1 MKTGTKINTKLS
13 ALCIATALMSVTQ
26 AAAAAPA
33 VTAPAEATQPGVAS
47 PAASAPA
54 KVPAPAVTA
63 PAEATQPGVASPA
76 ASAPAKVPAPAVTA
90 PAEATQPG
98 VASPSA
104 SAPAKVPAP
113 AVTAPAEATQ
123 PGVASPSASAPAK
136 VPAPAASAPAKV
148 PVPAPAPSV
157 PAASAPSVPST
168 AKPQEPSTSAPAA
181 AATSVKP
188 TQLDKLNHESTIP
201 LVLEAQSRY
210 LYAIRG
216 GSTVGESF
224 QWNGKSY
231 RYLSEDIGTKT
242 KLISYLTQAYT
253 KQASEQFVGKFFVE
267 INGKLAQLDADGGN
281 LLEFNRATAKM
292 VTMTPVKRSYLL
304 TVPYP
309 AGTKQANEKITVNF
323 EKVGS
328 YWKISTAP
336 HVIF

>member
-1 MKTGTKINTKLS
+1 MKTGMKINTKLS
-13 ALCIATALMSVTQ
+13 ALCIAAALMSVAQ
-26 AAAAAPA
+26 AAAAAPV
-33 VTAPAEATQPGVAS
+33 VTAPPEATQPGVAS
-47 PAASAPA
+47 PAAAAPA
-54 KVPAPAVTA
+54 
-63 PAEATQPGVASPA
+63 Q
-76 ASAPAKVPAPAVTA
+76 
-90 PAEATQPG
+90 
-98 VASPSA
+98 
-104 SAPAKVPAP
+104 
-113 AVTAPAEATQ
+113 
-123 PGVASPSASAPAK
+123 
-136 VPAPAASAPAKV
+136 VPAPAASASV
-148 PVPAPAPSV
+148 TTPAPAQAPSV
-157 PAASAPSVPST
+157 PATSTPAAAADSAKATTPAAPSAPAPRPSTSVAPAAAPSVPST
-168 AKPQEPSTSAPAA
+168 AKPSKPQQPSTSTPA

-188 TQLDKLNHESTIP
+188 TQLDKLNHESAIP

-210 LYAIRG
+210 LYAISG

-253 KQASEQFVGKFFVE
+253 KQASEQFVSKFFVE
-267 INGKLAQLDADGGN
+267 VNGKLAQLDADGGN

-328 YWKISTAP
+328 YWKISSAP

>member
-1 MKTGTKINTKLS
+1 MKINTKLS
-13 ALCIATALMSVTQ
+13 ALCIAAALMSVAQ
-26 AAAAAPA
+26 AAAAAPV
-33 VTAPAEATQPGVAS
+33 VTAPPEATQPGVAS
-47 PAASAPA
+47 PAAAAPA
-54 KVPAPAVTA
+54 
-63 PAEATQPGVASPA
+63 Q
-76 ASAPAKVPAPAVTA
+76 
-90 PAEATQPG
+90 
-98 VASPSA
+98 
-104 SAPAKVPAP
+104 
-113 AVTAPAEATQ
+113 
-123 PGVASPSASAPAK
+123 
-136 VPAPAASAPAKV
+136 VPAPAASASV
-148 PVPAPAPSV
+148 TTPAPAQAPSV
-157 PAASAPSVPST
+157 PATSTPAAAAAADSAKATTPAAPSAPAPRPSTSVAPAAAPSVPST
-168 AKPQEPSTSAPAA
+168 AKPSKPQQPSTSTPA

-188 TQLDKLNHESTIP
+188 TQLDKLNHESAIP

-210 LYAIRG
+210 LYAISG

-253 KQASEQFVGKFFVE
+253 KQASEQFVSKFFVE
-267 INGKLAQLDADGGN
+267 VNGKLAQLDADGGN

-328 YWKISTAP
+328 YWKISSAP

>member
-1 MKTGTKINTKLS
+1 MKLNTKLS
-13 ALCIATALMSVTQ
+13 ALCIAATLMSVAQ

-33 VTAPAEATQPGVAS
+33 VTAPAEATQPS
-47 PAASAPA
+47 
-54 KVPAPAVTA
+54 
-63 PAEATQPGVASPA
+63 
-76 ASAPAKVPAPAVTA
+76 
-90 PAEATQPG
+90 

-104 SAPAKVPAP
+104 SAPA
-113 AVTAPAEATQ
+113 Q
-123 PGVASPSASAPAK
+123 
-136 VPAPAASAPAKV
+136 VPAPAASASATTPA
-148 PVPAPAPSV
+148 PAPAPSV
-157 PAASAPSVPST
+157 PAASTPAAAAGSAKAATPAAPSAPVQRPSTPVAPSAPAQRPSTSVAPAAAPSVPST
-168 AKPQEPSTSAPAA
+168 VKPSKPQQPSTSAPAA
-181 AATSVKP
+181 AASSVKP
-188 TQLDKLNHESTIP
+188 TQLDKLNHESAVP

-210 LYAIRG
+210 QYAISG
-216 GSTVGESF
+216 GSPVGESF
-224 QWNGKSY
+224 QLNGKSY

-267 INGKLAQLDADGGN
+267 VNGRLAQLNADGGN

-309 AGTKQANEKITVNF
+309 AETKQANAKITVNF

-328 YWKISTAP
+328 YWKISSAP

>member
-1 MKTGTKINTKLS
+1 MGVYIKMKINTKLS
-13 ALCIATALMSVTQ
+13 ALCITATLMSVAQ

-33 VTAPAEATQPGVAS
+33 VTAPAEATQPDVAS
-47 PAASAPA
+47 PAAAAP
-54 KVPAPAVTA
+54 
-63 PAEATQPGVASPA
+63 TQ
-76 ASAPAKVPAPAVTA
+76 
-90 PAEATQPG
+90 
-98 VASPSA
+98 
-104 SAPAKVPAP
+104 
-113 AVTAPAEATQ
+113 
-123 PGVASPSASAPAK
+123 
-136 VPAPAASAPAKV
+136 VPAPAASASV
-148 PVPAPAPSV
+148 TTPAPAQ
-157 PAASAPSVPST
+157 AP
-168 AKPQEPSTSAPAA
+168 SAPAA
-181 AATSVKP
+181 SIPAAVAGFAKAATPAAPSAPAPRSSASVAPAAAPTVPSTPQQPSASTPAAAAAASVKP
-188 TQLDKLNHESTIP
+188 TQLDKLNHESAIP

-210 LYAIRG
+210 LYAISG

-224 QWNGKSY
+224 QRNGKSY

-253 KQASEQFVGKFFVE
+253 KQASEQFVSKFFVE

-309 AGTKQANEKITVNF
+309 AETKKANEKITVNF

>member
-1 MKTGTKINTKLS
+1 MKINTKLS
-13 ALCIATALMSVTQ
+13 ALCIAATLMSVAQ

-33 VTAPAEATQPGVAS
+33 VTAPAEATQPGIAS

-54 KVPAPAVTA
+54 KVPAPA
-63 PAEATQPGVASPA
+63 
-76 ASAPAKVPAPAVTA
+76 ASASVTTPAPA
-90 PAEATQPG
+90 Q
-98 VASPSA
+98 
-104 SAPAKVPAP
+104 
-113 AVTAPAEATQ
+113 
-123 PGVASPSASAPAK
+123 
-136 VPAPAASAPAKV
+136 
-148 PVPAPAPSV
+148 APSV
-157 PAASAPSVPST
+157 PAASAPATVADSAKAATPAAPSAPAPCPSASVAPAAAPSAPST
-168 AKPQEPSTSAPAA
+168 AKPSKPQPPSTSGPAA

-188 TQLDKLNHESTIP
+188 TQLDKLNHESAIP

-210 LYAIRG
+210 LYAISG

-242 KLISYLTQAYT
+242 KLISYLMQAYT

-328 YWKISTAP
+328 YWKISSAP

>member
-1 MKTGTKINTKLS
+1 MKINTKLS
-13 ALCIATALMSVTQ
+13 ALCIAATLMSVAQ

-54 KVPAPAVTA
+54 KVPAPAASASVTA
-63 PAEATQPGVASPA
+63 PAPA
-76 ASAPAKVPAPAVTA
+76 
-90 PAEATQPG
+90 Q
-98 VASPSA
+98 
-104 SAPAKVPAP
+104 
-113 AVTAPAEATQ
+113 
-123 PGVASPSASAPAK
+123 
-136 VPAPAASAPAKV
+136 
-148 PVPAPAPSV
+148 APSV
-157 PAASAPSVPST
+157 PAASPPAAAAGSAKAATPAAPSAPAPRPSASVAPATAPSAPST
-168 AKPQEPSTSAPAA
+168 AKPSKPQQPSTSAPAAA

-188 TQLDKLNHESTIP
+188 TQLDKLNHESAIP

-210 LYAIRG
+210 QYAISG
-216 GSTVGESF
+216 GSPVGESF
-224 QWNGKSY
+224 QLNGKSY
-231 RYLSEDIGTKT
+231 RYLPEDIGTKT
-242 KLISYLTQAYT
+242 KLVSYLTQAYT

-267 INGKLAQLDADGGN
+267 VNGRLAQLNADGGN

-328 YWKISTAP
+328 YWKISSAP

>member
-1 MKTGTKINTKLS
+1 MKINTKLS
-13 ALCIATALMSVTQ
+13 ALCIAAALMSVAQ

-33 VTAPAEATQPGVAS
+33 VTAPAEATQPGIAS
-47 PAASAPA
+47 PAAA
-54 KVPAPAVTA
+54 
-63 PAEATQPGVASPA
+63 
-76 ASAPAKVPAPAVTA
+76 
-90 PAEATQPG
+90 
-98 VASPSA
+98 
-104 SAPAKVPAP
+104 
-113 AVTAPAEATQ
+113 
-123 PGVASPSASAPAK
+123 APAK
-136 VPAPAASAPAKV
+136 VPAPAASASV
-148 PVPAPAPSV
+148 TTPAPAQAPSV
-157 PAASAPSVPST
+157 PAASAPATVVDSAKAATPAAPSAPAPRPSASVAPAAAPSVPST
-168 AKPQEPSTSAPAA
+168 AKPSKPQQPSTSVPVAA
-181 AATSVKP
+181 AAASVKP
-188 TQLDKLNHESTIP
+188 TQLDKLNHESAIP

-210 LYAIRG
+210 LYAISG

-242 KLISYLTQAYT
+242 KLTSYLTQAYT

-328 YWKISTAP
+328 YWKISSAP
-336 HVIF
+336 HIIF

>member
-1 MKTGTKINTKLS
+1 MSMKLNTKLS
-13 ALCIATALMSVTQ
+13 ALCIAATLMSVAQ

-33 VTAPAEATQPGVAS
+33 VTAPAEATQPS
-47 PAASAPA
+47 
-54 KVPAPAVTA
+54 
-63 PAEATQPGVASPA
+63 
-76 ASAPAKVPAPAVTA
+76 
-90 PAEATQPG
+90 

-104 SAPAKVPAP
+104 SAPA
-113 AVTAPAEATQ
+113 Q
-123 PGVASPSASAPAK
+123 
-136 VPAPAASAPAKV
+136 VPAPAASASATTPA
-148 PVPAPAPSV
+148 PAPAPSV
-157 PAASAPSVPST
+157 PAASTPAAAAGSAKAATPAAPSAPVQRPSTPVAPSAPAQRPSTSVAPAAAPSVPST
-168 AKPQEPSTSAPAA
+168 VKPSKPQQPSTSAPAA
-181 AATSVKP
+181 AASSVKP
-188 TQLDKLNHESTIP
+188 TQLDKLNHESAVP

-210 LYAIRG
+210 QYAISG
-216 GSTVGESF
+216 GSPVGESF
-224 QWNGKSY
+224 QLNGKSY

-267 INGKLAQLDADGGN
+267 VNGRLAQLNADGGN

-309 AGTKQANEKITVNF
+309 AETKQANAKITVNF

-328 YWKISTAP
+328 YWKISSAP

>member
-1 MKTGTKINTKLS
+1 MKINTKLS
-13 ALCIATALMSVTQ
+13 ALCIAAALMSVAQ
-26 AAAAAPA
+26 AAAAAPV
-33 VTAPAEATQPGVAS
+33 VTAPPEATQPGVAS
-47 PAASAPA
+47 PAAAAPA
-54 KVPAPAVTA
+54 
-63 PAEATQPGVASPA
+63 Q
-76 ASAPAKVPAPAVTA
+76 
-90 PAEATQPG
+90 
-98 VASPSA
+98 
-104 SAPAKVPAP
+104 
-113 AVTAPAEATQ
+113 
-123 PGVASPSASAPAK
+123 
-136 VPAPAASAPAKV
+136 VPAPAASASV
-148 PVPAPAPSV
+148 TTPAPAQAPSV
-157 PAASAPSVPST
+157 PATSTPAAAADSAKATTPAAPSAPAPRPSTSVAPAAAPSVPST
-168 AKPQEPSTSAPAA
+168 AKPSKPQQPSTSTPA

-188 TQLDKLNHESTIP
+188 TQLDKLNHESAIP

-210 LYAIRG
+210 LYAISG

-253 KQASEQFVGKFFVE
+253 KQASEQFVSKFFVE
-267 INGKLAQLDADGGN
+267 VNGKLAQLDADGGN

-328 YWKISTAP
+328 YWKISSAP

>member
-1 MKTGTKINTKLS
+1 MMKTGMKINTKLS
-13 ALCIATALMSVTQ
+13 ALCIAAALMSVAQ
-26 AAAAAPA
+26 AAAAAPV

-47 PAASAPA
+47 PAAAAPG
-54 KVPAPAVTA
+54 
-63 PAEATQPGVASPA
+63 Q
-76 ASAPAKVPAPAVTA
+76 
-90 PAEATQPG
+90 
-98 VASPSA
+98 
-104 SAPAKVPAP
+104 
-113 AVTAPAEATQ
+113 
-123 PGVASPSASAPAK
+123 
-136 VPAPAASAPAKV
+136 VPAPAASASV
-148 PVPAPAPSV
+148 TTPAPAEAPSV
-157 PAASAPSVPST
+157 PATSAPATAADSAKAATPAAPSAPAPRPASVTPAAAPSVPST
-168 AKPQEPSTSAPAA
+168 AKPSKPQQPSTSAPAA
-181 AATSVKP
+181 AAAASVKP
-188 TQLDKLNHESTIP
+188 TQLDKLNHESAIP

-210 LYAIRG
+210 LYAISG
-216 GSTVGESF
+216 GSSVGESF

-242 KLISYLTQAYT
+242 KLTSYLTQAYT

-328 YWKISTAP
+328 YWKISSAP
-336 HVIF
+336 HIIF

>member
-1 MKTGTKINTKLS
+1 MKINTKLS
-13 ALCIATALMSVTQ
+13 ALCIAATLMSVAQ

-33 VTAPAEATQPGVAS
+33 VTAPAEATQPS
-47 PAASAPA
+47 
-54 KVPAPAVTA
+54 
-63 PAEATQPGVASPA
+63 
-76 ASAPAKVPAPAVTA
+76 
-90 PAEATQPG
+90 

-104 SAPAKVPAP
+104 SAPA
-113 AVTAPAEATQ
+113 Q
-123 PGVASPSASAPAK
+123 
-136 VPAPAASAPAKV
+136 VPAPAASASATT
-148 PVPAPAPSV
+148 PAPTQAPSV
-157 PAASAPSVPST
+157 PAASTPAAAAGSVKAATPAAPSAPVQRPSTSVAPAAAPSVPST
-168 AKPQEPSTSAPAA
+168 AKPSKPQQPSISAPAA

-188 TQLDKLNHESTIP
+188 TQLDKLNHESAIP

-210 LYAIRG
+210 QYAISG
-216 GSTVGESF
+216 GSPVGASF
-224 QWNGKSY
+224 QLNGKSY

-267 INGKLAQLDADGGN
+267 VNGRLAQLNADGGN

-309 AGTKQANEKITVNF
+309 AETKQANEKITVNF

-328 YWKISTAP
+328 YWKISSAP

>member
-1 MKTGTKINTKLS
+1 MKINTKLS
-13 ALCIATALMSVTQ
+13 ALCIAATLMSVAQ

-33 VTAPAEATQPGVAS
+33 VTAPAEATQPSVAS

-54 KVPAPAVTA
+54 
-63 PAEATQPGVASPA
+63 Q
-76 ASAPAKVPAPAVTA
+76 
-90 PAEATQPG
+90 
-98 VASPSA
+98 
-104 SAPAKVPAP
+104 
-113 AVTAPAEATQ
+113 
-123 PGVASPSASAPAK
+123 
-136 VPAPAASAPAKV
+136 VPAPAASAPATT
-148 PVPAPAPSV
+148 PAPAQAPSAPASPT
-157 PAASAPSVPST
+157 PAAAAGSAKTATPVAPSAPAQRPSTSVAPAAAPTVPST
-168 AKPQEPSTSAPAA
+168 AKPSKPQQPSTSAPAA

-188 TQLDKLNHESTIP
+188 TQLDKLNHESAVP

-210 LYAIRG
+210 QYAISG
-216 GSTVGESF
+216 GSSVGESF
-224 QWNGKSY
+224 QLNGKSY

-267 INGKLAQLDADGGN
+267 VNGRLAQLNADGGN
-281 LLEFNRATAKM
+281 LLEFGRATAKM

-309 AGTKQANEKITVNF
+309 AQTKKANEKITVNF

-328 YWKISTAP
+328 YWKISSAP

>member
-1 MKTGTKINTKLS
+1 MIMEVHRMMKTGMKINTKLS
-13 ALCIATALMSVTQ
+13 ALCIAAALMSVAQ
-26 AAAAAPA
+26 AAAAAPV

-47 PAASAPA
+47 PAAAAPA
-54 KVPAPAVTA
+54 QVPAPAVS
-63 PAEATQPGVASPA
+63 AS
-76 ASAPAKVPAPAVTA
+76 VTTPAPA
-90 PAEATQPG
+90 Q
-98 VASPSA
+98 
-104 SAPAKVPAP
+104 
-113 AVTAPAEATQ
+113 
-123 PGVASPSASAPAK
+123 
-136 VPAPAASAPAKV
+136 
-148 PVPAPAPSV
+148 APSV
-157 PAASAPSVPST
+157 PATSAPATAADSAKAATPAAPSAPAPRPASVTPAAAPSVPST
-168 AKPQEPSTSAPAA
+168 AKPSKPQQPSTSAPAA
-181 AATSVKP
+181 AAAASVKP
-188 TQLDKLNHESTIP
+188 TQLDKLNHESAIP

-210 LYAIRG
+210 LYAISG
-216 GSTVGESF
+216 GSSVGESF

-242 KLISYLTQAYT
+242 KLTSYLTQAYT

-328 YWKISTAP
+328 YWKISSAP
-336 HVIF
+336 HIIF

>member
-1 MKTGTKINTKLS
+1 MEVHRMMKTGMKINTKLS
-13 ALCIATALMSVTQ
+13 ALCIAAALMSVAQ
-26 AAAAAPA
+26 AAAAAAPV

-47 PAASAPA
+47 PAAAAPA
-54 KVPAPAVTA
+54 QVPAPAVS
-63 PAEATQPGVASPA
+63 AS
-76 ASAPAKVPAPAVTA
+76 VTTPAPA
-90 PAEATQPG
+90 Q
-98 VASPSA
+98 
-104 SAPAKVPAP
+104 
-113 AVTAPAEATQ
+113 
-123 PGVASPSASAPAK
+123 
-136 VPAPAASAPAKV
+136 
-148 PVPAPAPSV
+148 APSV
-157 PAASAPSVPST
+157 PATSAPATAADSAKAATPAAPSAPAPRPASVTPAAAPSVPST
-168 AKPQEPSTSAPAA
+168 AKPSKPQQPSTSAPAA
-181 AATSVKP
+181 AAAASVKP
-188 TQLDKLNHESTIP
+188 TQLDKLNHESAIP

-210 LYAIRG
+210 LYAISG
-216 GSTVGESF
+216 GSSVGESF

-242 KLISYLTQAYT
+242 KLTSYLTQAYT

-328 YWKISTAP
+328 YWKISSAP
-336 HVIF
+336 HIIF

>member
-1 MKTGTKINTKLS
+1 MKINTKLS
-13 ALCIATALMSVTQ
+13 ALCIAATLMSVAQ

-33 VTAPAEATQPGVAS
+33 VTAPAEATQPS
-47 PAASAPA
+47 
-54 KVPAPAVTA
+54 
-63 PAEATQPGVASPA
+63 
-76 ASAPAKVPAPAVTA
+76 
-90 PAEATQPG
+90 

-104 SAPAKVPAP
+104 SAPA
-113 AVTAPAEATQ
+113 Q
-123 PGVASPSASAPAK
+123 
-136 VPAPAASAPAKV
+136 VPAPAASASATT
-148 PVPAPAPSV
+148 PAPAQAPSV
-157 PAASAPSVPST
+157 PAASTPAAAAGSAKAATPAAPSAPVQRPSTPVAPSAPAQRPSTSVAPAAAPSVPST
-168 AKPQEPSTSAPAA
+168 VKPSKPQQPSTSAPAA
-181 AATSVKP
+181 AASSVKP
-188 TQLDKLNHESTIP
+188 TQLDKLNHESAVP

-210 LYAIRG
+210 QYAING
-216 GSTVGESF
+216 GSPVGESF
-224 QWNGKSY
+224 QLNGKSY

-267 INGKLAQLDADGGN
+267 VNGRLAQLNADGGN

-309 AGTKQANEKITVNF
+309 AETKQANEKITVNF

-328 YWKISTAP
+328 YWKISSAP

>member
-1 MKTGTKINTKLS
+1 MKLNTKLS
-13 ALCIATALMSVTQ
+13 ALCIAATLMSVAQ

-33 VTAPAEATQPGVAS
+33 VTAPAEATQPS
-47 PAASAPA
+47 
-54 KVPAPAVTA
+54 
-63 PAEATQPGVASPA
+63 
-76 ASAPAKVPAPAVTA
+76 
-90 PAEATQPG
+90 

-104 SAPAKVPAP
+104 SAPA
-113 AVTAPAEATQ
+113 Q
-123 PGVASPSASAPAK
+123 
-136 VPAPAASAPAKV
+136 VPAPAASASATT
-148 PVPAPAPSV
+148 PAPAQAPSV
-157 PAASAPSVPST
+157 PAASTPAAAAGSAKAATPAAPSAPVQRPSTPVAPSAPAQRPSTSVAPAAAPSVPST
-168 AKPQEPSTSAPAA
+168 VKPSKPQQPSTSAPAA
-181 AATSVKP
+181 AASSVKP
-188 TQLDKLNHESTIP
+188 TQLDKLNHESAVP

-210 LYAIRG
+210 QYAISG
-216 GSTVGESF
+216 GSPVGESF
-224 QWNGKSY
+224 QLNGKSY

-267 INGKLAQLDADGGN
+267 VNGRLAQLNADGGN

-309 AGTKQANEKITVNF
+309 AETKQANEKITVNF

-328 YWKISTAP
+328 YWKISSAP